1 MRVREWPRGS
11 DPRDGSGPGG
21 GPAEQLA
28 QCGRRA
34 GGCVHAVAAPAADAA
49 GDKPL
54 LLVTNRSCVCR
65 SHSPSASALRTSVYN
80 KHPR

>member
-54 LLVTNRSCVCR
+54 LRL
-65 SHSPSASALRTSVYN
+65 
-80 KHPR
+80 